1 MAKPIR
7 TQRGLTIV
15 ELMVAL
21 VIGLLITGT
30 AAGLF
35 LQGSRT
41 HAEDDRYARML
52 ENGRFALDLLAE
64 DLRMTDFWGEMLE
77 PGLIT
82 NGAGAAGEDCG
93 LNLFSGTDRL
103 FYDNNHVGMTSV
115 TLNVNTGGCLAVTGA
130 IDPGTDVLG
139 LKRAAGTSTTS
150 AKPLPVPNDQVVY
163 LRTNGTTG
171 SFVNSG
177 TPGAGQNDWEYL
189 PRLYYIRNNKLC
201 RADISA
207 NQLGAVPLVPEDG
220 CLADDVQ
227 DLHIQFGIDTD
238 GDGVANQYLS
248 NPTLPQ
254 LGTAVLARVFLLMR
268 ATNPDRNYT
277 DQKTYQLG
285 DTPPLGPFAD
295 NFYRKVLSTTVSL
308 RNPTNLIIMNN

>member
-1 MAKPIR
+1 MLIPER

-30 AAGLF
+30 AAALF

-64 DLRMTDFWGEMLE
+64 DLRMADFWGEMLV

-82 NGAGAAGEDCG
+82 NNVGAAGPDCG
-93 LNLFSGTDRL
+93 MNLFNGAARL
-103 FYDNNHVGMTSV
+103 FYNNNHAGMTSN
-115 TLNVNTGGCLAVTGA
+115 TFNVAGCAAVTGT
-130 IDPGTDVLG
+130 IDAGTDVLG
-139 LKRAAGTSTTS
+139 FKRAAGTATTS
-150 AKPLPVPNDQVVY
+150 AKPLPAPNDQVVY

-171 SFVNSG
+171 SFENSG
-177 TPGAGQNDWEYL
+177 TPGAGQNDWEYW
-189 PRLYYIRNNKLC
+189 PRLYFIRNNQLC
-201 RADISA
+201 RADISG
-207 NQLGAVPLVPEDG
+207 NQLGAVAADG

-248 NPTLPQ
+248 NPTLAQ

-268 ATNPDRNYT
+268 ATDPDRNYT

-308 RNPTNLIIMNN
+308 RNPTNVIIMNN

>member
-1 MAKPIR
+1 MEKPIR
-7 TQRGLTIV
+7 TQRGFTMV

-30 AAGLF
+30 AAALF
-35 LQGSRT
+35 LQASRA

-64 DLRMTDFWGEMLE
+64 DLRMADFWGEMLE

-82 NGAGAAGEDCG
+82 NAAGAAGEDCG
-93 LNLFSGTDRL
+93 LNLFSGNNRL
-103 FYDNNHVGMTSV
+103 FYDNNHLAVPSI
-115 TLNVNTGGCLAVTGA
+115 TLNVNSAGCTAVTGA
-130 IDPGTDVLG
+130 ITPGTDVLG
-139 LKRAAGTSTTS
+139 FKRAAGTSTTS
-150 AKPLPVPNDQVVY
+150 AKPLPIPNDQVVY
-163 LRTNGTTG
+163 LRTNGTIG
-171 SFVNSG
+171 SFVNAG
-177 TPGAGQNDWEYL
+177 TPAAGQNDWEYL
-189 PRLYYIRNNKLC
+189 PRLYFIRNNQLC

-207 NQLGAVPLVPEDG
+207 NQLGAVAVDG

-248 NPTLPQ
+248 NPTLAQ
-254 LGTAVLARVFLLMR
+254 LETAVLARIYLLMR
-268 ATNPDRNYT
+268 ATDPDRDYT
-277 DQKTYQLG
+277 DAKTYQLG
-285 DTPPLGPFAD
+285 DAPLGPFSD

>member
-30 AAGLF
+30 AAALF
-35 LQGSRT
+35 LQGSRA

-64 DLRMTDFWGEMLE
+64 DLRMADFWGEMLE

-82 NGAGAAGEDCG
+82 NGAGVAGEDCG

-103 FYDNNHVGMTSV
+103 FYDNNHVGMTSA
-115 TLNVNTGGCLAVTGA
+115 TLNLNAAGCLAVTGA

-139 LKRAAGTSTTS
+139 FKRAAGTATTS
-150 AKPLPVPNDQVVY
+150 LKPLPAPYDQVVY

-171 SFVNSG
+171 SFVSAG
-177 TPGAGQNDWEYL
+177 TPAAG
-189 PRLYYIRNNKLC
+189 
-201 RADISA
+201 
-207 NQLGAVPLVPEDG
+207 
-220 CLADDVQ
+220 
-227 DLHIQFGIDTD
+227 
-238 GDGVANQYLS
+238 
-248 NPTLPQ
+248 
-254 LGTAVLARVFLLMR
+254 
-268 ATNPDRNYT
+268 
-277 DQKTYQLG
+277 
-285 DTPPLGPFAD
+285 
-295 NFYRKVLSTTVSL
+295 RK
-308 RNPTNLIIMNN
+308 